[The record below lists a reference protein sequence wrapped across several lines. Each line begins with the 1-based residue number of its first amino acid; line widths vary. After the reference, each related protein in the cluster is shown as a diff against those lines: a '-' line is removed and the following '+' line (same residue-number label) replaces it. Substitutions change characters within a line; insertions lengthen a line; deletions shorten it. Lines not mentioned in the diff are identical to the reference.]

1 MFRNWSLVVFSRDG
15 VITTTSDDNI
25 QHWAFKNAQ
34 GELENCTAPAAAHY
48 DVDGTL
54 VPCKDAAKFVSMRGI
69 RAWRSNLP
77 KPEETVNLPRAS
89 KRPLGID

>member
-1 MFRNWSLVVFSRDG
+1 MIASKDG

-34 GELENCTAPAAAHY
+34 GEMENCTAPAAMHY
-48 DVDGTL
+48 DIDGRL
-54 VPCKDAAKFVSMRGI
+54 MPCKEAAKFVSMRGQ
-69 RAWRSNLP
+69 RAWRSSLP
-77 KPEETVNLPRAS
+77 KPEESVNLPRAS